1 MQLTVNIY
9 NDLELKCSQ
18 LMIDNDNV
26 MFDNNFVVLLSLDF
40 PAAEVCLVLF
50 CFSDCRRSCTNPK
63 DCGFATVVVGRVVYN
78 ARAEVLLVQLG
89 HTKRPLR

>member
-1 MQLTVNIY
+1 MIMYWFCWHMQLTVNIY

-40 PAAEVCLVLF
+40 PAAISVCFGSLFGFVLF
-50 CFSDCRRSCTNPK
+50 F
-63 DCGFATVVVGRVVYN
+63 G
-78 ARAEVLLVQLG
+78 L
-89 HTKRPLR
+89 